1 MIKYLIRYI
10 LNQDYL
16 LYLNPRS
23 FMINYNSEPLI
34 SVGILTDK
42 KIRFELYG
50 DFSSFGFKH
59 FFSGRFEAEIINDRI
74 VCKSDKDKI
83 EITDE
88 IIFEPQDPDSE
99 SFLLRDVIIGVQF
112 HWERKEKQRF
122 THSLKLIKD
131 GDKIAAINIIPI
143 EKYLTSVISSE
154 MSAKCSLP
162 MLQATAVVSRSWLL
176 AQIEKS
182 KTIKKEHI
190 NYHTGFQSEDEIIKW
205 YDREDHKLFD
215 VCADDHC
222 QRYQGVTKVTSE
234 AAKKA
239 VEQTSGLVLLEED
252 KILDARFSKSCGGI
266 SEAFE
271 NVWEPVK
278 HPSLSAIYDYKFIS
292 DDFDDDFSKE
302 KNAEKWIKGNPPAFC
317 NTQDQKIL
325 NQILL
330 DYDQE
335 TKDFYRWKVEYT
347 QNQISELIKRKSGIN
362 FGQIKDLIPVQ
373 RGFSSRLIKLK
384 IVGTKK
390 TLTIGKELEIRRT
403 LSETHLYSSAFVVE
417 KHGNIDGVPEK
428 FVLYGAGWGHGVG
441 LCQIGAAVMAEQGYQ
456 FDEILVHYFK
466 GADLKKIY

>member
-1 MIKYLIRYI
+1 MLGY
-10 LNQDYL
+10 D
-16 LYLNPRS
+16 
-23 FMINYNSEPLI
+23 SEPYI
-34 SVGILTDK
+34 SVGILTDD
-42 KIRFELYG
+42 KIKFELYG
-50 DFSSFGFKH
+50 EYSSYGFKH
-59 FFSGRFEAEIINDRI
+59 FFSGRYEAELVNDRI
-74 VCKSDKDKI
+74 ICKGDKDKI

-88 IIFEPQDPDSE
+88 IIFEPQEPDNE
-99 SFLLRDVIIGVQF
+99 SFLIKDVVIGVKF

-131 GDKIAAINIIPI
+131 NGKITAINIIPI
-143 EKYLTSVISSE
+143 EKYLMSVISSE
-154 MSAKCSLP
+154 MSAKCSMQ
-162 MLQATAVVSRSWLL
+162 MLKATAVVSRSWLL

-182 KTIKKEHI
+182 KEIKKEHS
-190 NYHTGFQSEDEIIKW
+190 NYKTVYESEDELIRW

-222 QRYQGVTKVTSE
+222 QRYQGVTKMTSDIVR
-234 AAKKA
+234 KA
-239 VEQTSGLVLLEED
+239 VEQTAGVVLIEDD

-266 SEAFE
+266 SESFE

-278 HPSLSAIYDYKFIS
+278 HPSLSAVYDYKFVA

-302 KNAEKWIKGNPPAFC
+302 ENAVKWIKGNPPAFC
-317 NTQDQKIL
+317 NTSDPKIL

-347 QNQISELIKRKSGIN
+347 QAQISELIKRKSGID
-362 FGQIKDLIPVQ
+362 FGLIKDLIPVE
-373 RGFSSRLIKLK
+373 RGFSSRLVKLK

-403 LSETHLYSSAFVVE
+403 LSETHLYSSAFIVE
-417 KHGNIDGVPEK
+417 KSGDVDGIPEK
-428 FVLYGAGWGHGVG
+428 FVLYGAGWGHGAG

-456 FDEILVHYFK
+456 FDEIAIHYFK
-466 GADLKKIY
+466 DAKLKKIY